1 MAASAGA
8 QLERRSSV
16 RRTQGMAQEEER
28 GQTTA
33 DEELMLRSQAGS
45 TEPAGGSAKIVGATL
60 DKDGAA
66 PKSREQSAGP
76 SGKSE

>member
-28 GQTTA
+28 GHTA
-33 DEELMLRSQAGS
+33 DEELMLRSQGGS
-45 TEPAGGSAKIVGATL
+45 TEPAGGSAKIVGAAL

-66 PKSREQSAGP
+66 PRSREQSAGP

>member
-45 TEPAGGSAKIVGATL
+45 TEPAGGSTKIGAAL

-66 PKSREQSAGP
+66 PKPREQSAGP

>member
-45 TEPAGGSAKIVGATL
+45 TEPAGGSAKIGAAL

>member
-28 GQTTA
+28 GHTA

-45 TEPAGGSAKIVGATL
+45 TEPAGGSAKIGAAL

>member
-28 GQTTA
+28 GHTA

-45 TEPAGGSAKIVGATL
+45 TEPASGSAKIGAAL

-66 PKSREQSAGP
+66 PKPREQSAGP

>member
-16 RRTQGMAQEEER
+16 RRTQGMAQEEEQ
-28 GQTTA
+28 GHTA
-33 DEELMLRSQAGS
+33 EEELMLRSQAGS
-45 TEPAGGSAKIVGATL
+45 TEPAGGSAKIGAAL

-66 PKSREQSAGP
+66 PKPREQSAGP